1 MPQTDLFDQYL
12 PPTAASYGR
21 QLWERHQ
28 FHFKVS
34 RPRRTRLGDFRA
46 LPDGSLHISVNA
58 DLNPYAFLLTY
69 VHEVAHAAVH
79 RQTQSLRRRV
89 RPKPHG
95 PQWQQAFR
103 QLMEPVLTEAV
114 YPADILAPLRDYLNK
129 PAATSYG
136 HPALT
141 QALRT
146 ADRIDS
152 NTAETPDFSRPQE
165 PSGLMLLRDVPEGQP
180 FIFAKKTFIRGTFR
194 RTRIVCKEVA
204 SGRNYTILAHA
215 MVKMKNDE

>member
-1 MPQTDLFDQYL
+1 MSQPDVFDQYL
-12 PPTAASYGR
+12 PSTAAPYAR
-21 QLWERHQ
+21 QLWRQ
-28 FHFKVS
+28 YGFHLKVS

-46 LPDGSLHISVNA
+46 LADGSLHISVNA

-79 RQTQSLRRRV
+79 QQTQTLRRRT

-103 QLMEPVLTEAV
+103 QLMEPVLTETV
-114 YPADILAPLRDYLNK
+114 YPAAILAPLRDYLRA

-136 HPALT
+136 HPTLT

-146 ADRIDS
+146 ANQSDEQHKP
-152 NTAETPDFSRPQE
+152 A
-165 PSGLMLLRDVPEGQP
+165 GLTLLRDTPEGQS
-180 FIFAKKTFIRGTFR
+180 FIFAKKTFVRGTFR

-215 MVKMKNDE
+215 MVKTMNDEL